1 MNSIYNID
9 INFNNDIINMIY
21 DIIKF
26 STIQL
31 ITHLLFCFNNSSIS
45 FFNLFFFQTVI
56 FISLGLMVYW
66 LIIRKLIS
74 FKNKNEIKNKTINKI
89 ISK

>member
-9 INFNNDIINMIY
+9 LPFDNDIINMIY
-21 DIIKF
+21 DILKF
-26 STIQL
+26 SSIQL
-31 ITHLLFCFNNSSIS
+31 TTHLLFCLNNSSMSI
-45 FFNLFFFQTVI
+45 FNMIFFQTLI

-74 FKNKNEIKNKTINKI
+74 FKNKINEINKNGKKRN
-89 ISK
+89 

>member
-9 INFNNDIINMIY
+9 LPFDNDIINMIY
-21 DIIKF
+21 DILKF
-26 STIQL
+26 SSIQL
-31 ITHLLFCFNNSSIS
+31 TTHLLFCLNNSSMSI
-45 FFNLFFFQTVI
+45 FNMIFFQTLI